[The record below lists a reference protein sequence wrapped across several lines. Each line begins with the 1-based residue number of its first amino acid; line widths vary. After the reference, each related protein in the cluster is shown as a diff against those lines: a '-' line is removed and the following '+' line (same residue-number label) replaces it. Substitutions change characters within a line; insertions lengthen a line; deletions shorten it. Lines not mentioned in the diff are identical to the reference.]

1 MLPGLTGIKHLPAS
15 ATSIAGFAAE
25 KGKVCINN
33 VRFYS
38 SDKGFIYLALL
49 LALMVMGIMLGRT
62 GTVWKQVMQREREEE
77 LLFRGAQI
85 QDAIRHWHKPQGS
98 GEHIATP
105 LNNLQDLL
113 KDPRRSG
120 TVRYLRRLYQDPIS
134 NGDWNLIRDPSR
146 GIVGVASPSKEL
158 VIKQDNFPEQLQ
170 DLAHKTRYEEWQFMY
185 QAATQAA
192 TTENTH
198 LSGGRP

>member
-1 MLPGLTGIKHLPAS
+1 MLPGLAGIERLPAI
-15 ATSIAGFAAE
+15 ATSTAGATAK
-25 KGKVCINN
+25 KGKVCINS

-38 SDKGFIYLALL
+38 SDKGFTYLALL
-49 LALMVMGIMLGRT
+49 VALMVMGIMLGRT
-62 GTVWKQVMQREREEE
+62 GTAWKQVMQREREEE

-85 QDAIRHWHKPQGS
+85 QDAIRHWHKPHGS

-134 NGDWNLIRDPSR
+134 NGDWNLIRDPAR
-146 GIVGVASPSKEL
+146 GIIGVASPSNKL

-170 DLAHKTRYEEWQFMY
+170 NLAHKTRYEEWQFMY
-185 QAATQAA
+185 QPATQPAS
-192 TTENTH
+192 TENTQ
-198 LSGGRP
+198 LSGGRK

>member
-1 MLPGLTGIKHLPAS
+1 VPTAGI
-15 ATSIAGFAAE
+15 TTQ
-25 KGKVCINN
+25 KGKVCINS
-33 VRFYS
+33 VRFYL
-38 SDKGFIYLALL
+38 SDKGSTYLALL
-49 LALMVMGIMLGRT
+49 VALMVMGIMLGRA

-85 QDAIRHWHKPQGS
+85 QDAIRHWHTPQGS

-105 LNNLQDLL
+105 LHSLQDLL

-134 NGDWNLIRDPSR
+134 NSDWNLIRDPAR

-158 VIKQDNFPEQLQ
+158 VIKKDNFPEQLQ
-170 DLAHKTRYEEWQFMY
+170 NLAHKTRYEEWQFMY
-185 QAATQAA
+185 QPAAQAA
-192 TTENTH
+192 SAENTH
-198 LSGGRP
+198 LSGGRK